1 MLSSTFSPSCTR
13 IFPYGVV
20 SLSRSKEAKN
30 QNLNEFDQHWV
41 IWNDHCAFVTA
52 VYHVFE
58 RPCVFVLISMK
69 IRILYVFKQSTQA
82 NSEQDKNAVFCIETV
97 LVLTSIYVMW
107 NAITHILLGIF
118 HFDWVVVQIQMWKG
132 ENTSS
137 C

>member
-1 MLSSTFSPSCTR
+1 MLSSTFSPRCTR
-13 IFPYGVV
+13 ISPYGVV

-58 RPCVFVLISMK
+58 RPCVFVLISVK

-82 NSEQDKNAVFCIETV
+82 NSEQDKNAVLHWNCFSPNINLC
-97 LVLTSIYVMW
+97 YVKCYY
-107 NAITHILLGIF
+107 TYFVGHISFWL
-118 HFDWVVVQIQMWKG
+118 
-132 ENTSS
+132 SS
-137 C
+137 CSDTNVKRGKHL